1 MANRTDRI
9 EACIEPDRADRI
21 RLASELL
28 HTSVSSFMV
37 EAAAEKAEVV
47 IADHAYSL
55 VPDDYFNQLL
65 AALDEPPAVIPKLAE
80 AAAKVGAAPA
90 FKRH

>member
-1 MANRTDRI
+1 MAHRTDRI
-9 EACIEPDRADRI
+9 EARIEPDRAGRI

-37 EAAAEKAEVV
+37 EAAAEKAEEV
-47 IADHAYSL
+47 IAEHAYTL

-65 AALDEPPAVIPKLAE
+65 AALDKPPAGVPKLVE
-80 AAAKVGAAPA
+80 AAAKVAAAPA
-90 FKRH
+90 FKQR